1 MDQSQTESMQVDE
14 KWKKNTS
21 HDGRSFRQ
29 LLQSSEVELPLP
41 DLHFLLPSSV
51 LVGCWHLPWLI
62 PWAIIGIMACIT
74 TREAFVP
81 IPLAKLLLLLLL
93 RLIIP
98 WSGSRETVGCLLLLR
113 LPDDPSSCLLLESPA
128 LTIGDNL
135 EPLGGVEV
143 ANIGAFFFFSAR

>member
-98 WSGSRETVGCLLLLR
+98 WSGSRETVGCLLLLLR
-113 LPDDPSSCLLLESPA
+113 WPDDPSSCLLLESPA

-135 EPLGGVEV
+135 EPLGW
-143 ANIGAFFFFSAR
+143 S